1 MKYSVI
7 IISYNE
13 EDKIRESIRSVKNA
27 SSEFVDFE
35 IIVSDGGSSDSTLKI
50 TKDEGVKINRSPI
63 GRGVQS
69 NTGARFASGNLQRN
83 HSRLS

>member
-13 EDKIRESIRSVKNA
+13 ENKIRESIRSVKNA
-27 SSEFVDFE
+27 SADFTDFE
-35 IIVSDGGSSDSTLKI
+35 IIVSDGGSRDSTLQI
-50 TKDEGVKINRSPI
+50 AEDEGVIINKSPI

-69 NTGARFASGNLQRN
+69 NTGARLASSYL
-83 HSRLS
+83 